1 MDTTADVIVNVTH
14 AAQEAAGETVGK
26 VTNEFV
32 HFLQN
37 TFNWNNLFKTIGV
50 LLILF
55 IIWLVFAI
63 IKGGSKKMLKK
74 SDNPHLNMLI
84 LRTINYAYVI
94 VSLLYLLSVFG
105 IKVTAILGA
114 AGVAGVAIG
123 FAAQTTI
130 SNFISGLFVLGER
143 TMKVGDFI
151 SCGGV
156 AGTVDSVGLL
166 SIKVHN
172 TDGQMIR
179 IPNSQVMNSNFQNNS
194 FFETRRMC
202 FTVSVAYESDFRK
215 ALEVLATV
223 PAKCSTVL
231 TDPESKVW
239 YEELGAS
246 GVDMVLAVWF
256 KPSDLIQT
264 KNDVFMN
271 ILETFKAAGIEIP
284 YTKVDVNIVKTV

>member
-1 MDTTADVIVNVTH
+1 MDTTADVIENVTH
-14 AAQEAAGETVGK
+14 AAQDAAGETIGK
-26 VTNEFV
+26 VTDELT
-32 HFLQN
+32 HICQSI
-37 TFNWNNLFKTIGV
+37 FNWNTIFKLVGIV
-50 LLILF
+50 LILLI
-55 IIWLVFAI
+55 IWIVYRI
-63 IKGGSKKMLKK
+63 VKGGVKRLLAKKE
-74 SDNPHLNMLI
+74 NPHLNMLI
-84 LRTINYAYVI
+84 IRTINYTYVI

-105 IKVTAILGA
+105 IKINAILGA

-130 SNFISGLFVLGER
+130 SNFISGVFVLGER

-156 AGTVDSVGLL
+156 AGTVDSVDLL
-166 SIKVHN
+166 SIKIHN

-194 FFETRRMC
+194 YFDTRRMM

-215 ALEVLATV
+215 AQEVLASV
-223 PAKCSTVL
+223 PAKCPTVL
-231 TDPESKVW
+231 AEPESKVW

-246 GVDMVLAVWF
+246 GVNMVLAVWF
-256 KPSDLIQT
+256 KPADLVQT
-264 KNDVFMN
+264 KNDVFVN
-271 ILETFKAAGIEIP
+271 ILESFRAANIEIP